1 MGGAERKRTGFV
13 LARSTPFSYECRACK
28 RCCKDKIIPLNPYE
42 VARLAEHVG
51 LTTTAFLAQHTGVG
65 GAALRRRDD
74 GTCVLLGEGGCTVH
88 PARPLACRLY
98 PLGRHVSGTGE
109 ESFAEVEPHPQTEGV
124 YGTDGSIGDYLHR
137 QQVEPYLA
145 AADRYSRVLA
155 KMLTAL
161 ATREDRREVDA
172 DATAAVGRNPT
183 TVDDNPL
190 DMDATVGRFCAERGR
205 AVPPDVEAKTLLHI
219 EALEAML

>member
-1 MGGAERKRTGFV
+1 MSGAERKRTGFV
-13 LARSTPFSYECRACK
+13 LAREAPFSYECRACK
-28 RCCKDKIIPLNPYE
+28 RCCKDKVIPLNPYE
-42 VARLAEHVG
+42 VARLAAHVG
-51 LTTTAFLAQHTGVG
+51 QTTTAFLAQHTEVG

-109 ESFAEVEPHPQTEGV
+109 ESFAEVEPHPQTEGI
-124 YGTDGSIGDYLHR
+124 YGTDGTIGDYLRR
-137 QQVEPYLA
+137 QQVEPHLA

-155 KMLTAL
+155 KMLKAL
-161 ATREDRREVDA
+161 AAREDRSEVDA
-172 DATAAVGRNPT
+172 EATAAVARNPAPG
-183 TVDDNPL
+183 DDNPL
-190 DMDATVGRFCAERGR
+190 DMDATVTRFCAERGR
-205 AVPPDVEAKTLLHI
+205 PVPSDVDAKMQLHI